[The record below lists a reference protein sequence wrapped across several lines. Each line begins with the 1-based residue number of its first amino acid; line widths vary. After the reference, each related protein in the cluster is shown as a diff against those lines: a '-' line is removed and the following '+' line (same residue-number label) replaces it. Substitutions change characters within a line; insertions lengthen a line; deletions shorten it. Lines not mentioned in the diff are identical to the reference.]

1 MELLL
6 VVDPWPPIISA
17 SILFYFARSASS
29 CDPVEVWHVLFCNF
43 HPFKS
48 GSPYW
53 SIAIELGFQGFVGYT
68 NERESLYMSSNTV
81 I

>member
-1 MELLL
+1 MELQP
-6 VVDPWPPIISA
+6 VVDPWPPIIPA
-17 SILFYFARSASS
+17 SILFCSALSASS
-29 CDPVEVWHVLFCNF
+29 CDTIEIWHVLFCNC
-43 HPFKS
+43 HLFKS

-81 I
+81 V